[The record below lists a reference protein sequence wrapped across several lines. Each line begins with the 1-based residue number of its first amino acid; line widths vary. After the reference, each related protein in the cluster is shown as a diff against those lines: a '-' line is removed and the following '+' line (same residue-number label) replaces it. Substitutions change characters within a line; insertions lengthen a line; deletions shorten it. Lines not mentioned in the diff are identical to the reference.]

1 MTLPQKSQVYRP
13 TEPGRIGIT
22 TGKSRAQ
29 GGLMLVE
36 VAWGVNQKE
45 FVPEQFLRVF
55 DPTAEPDPMAG
66 ALDGEF
72 GRAEDLRRV
81 LTFEKLRGSLHDFL
95 YSMDAAQI
103 DFLPYQFRPVLKFID
118 SPTER
123 LLIADEVGL
132 GKTIES
138 ALIWLELQA
147 RRDARRLLVV
157 C

>member
-1 MTLPQKSQVYRP
+1 
-13 TEPGRIGIT
+13 
-22 TGKSRAQ
+22 
-29 GGLMLVE
+29 MLVE

-95 YSMDAAQI
+95 CRMDLVCRRQRMIEIERDSMNEV
-103 DFLPYQFRPVLKFID
+103 FRPQLPCGSNHYIPSF
-118 SPTER
+118 
-123 LLIADEVGL
+123 
-132 GKTIES
+132 
-138 ALIWLELQA
+138 
-147 RRDARRLLVV
+147 
-157 C
+157 